1 MSSGEGRKGVSC
13 SFSLTKFSL
22 SLCVDIAVAPV
33 KKQNQ
38 KPKKTSSSLL
48 DADAGAQVV
57 VWQLF
62 QVAKVRLGYA
72 RPGQTRPA
80 LWLNRI
86 KRCGQLRFTLTSP
99 IWWTARRAVES
110 SPVTEANTR
119 VRHADEFIIRVCWC
133 SCPALS
139 TQHKQRQQHEQHE
152 HEFLTLCVWVAK
164 TILLQFNLM

>member
-38 KPKKTSSSLL
+38 KPKTKKTSSSLL

-62 QVAKVRLGYA
+62 QVAKVSLGYA

-99 IWWTARRAVES
+99 I
-110 SPVTEANTR
+110 
-119 VRHADEFIIRVCWC
+119 
-133 SCPALS
+133 
-139 TQHKQRQQHEQHE
+139 
-152 HEFLTLCVWVAK
+152 
-164 TILLQFNLM
+164 